1 MGMIAN
7 YQSINDVTFK
17 RFSKIALQEDPDQL
31 IAEIEVLQDQVEDDE
46 LLDIDKMWDAIHF
59 LLTGNDTSEP
69 IDGDPLSQS
78 IVGKIVF
85 SNTDFIAGIDK
96 ESVKEIAAA
105 LEQVD
110 AEDLAREFDM
120 QKCKDNEIYPKIWH
134 LEDEADEILEE
145 ITDYFEALK
154 VFYRKMAD
162 RNKNV
167 LLTIY

>member
-17 RFSKIALQEDPDQL
+17 RFSKIALQEDPDKL

-96 ESVKEIAAA
+96 ESV
-105 LEQVD
+105 
-110 AEDLAREFDM
+110 
-120 QKCKDNEIYPKIWH
+120 
-134 LEDEADEILEE
+134 
-145 ITDYFEALK
+145 
-154 VFYRKMAD
+154 
-162 RNKNV
+162 
-167 LLTIY
+167 